1 IVRSFSSGKREGGD
15 FVCCTLS
22 PRGEWIYCVGE
33 DFVLYCF
40 STVTGK
46 LERTLTAY
54 VTAAVRTV
62 PSVDFARKRFKM
74 SIEIES
80 SDVIRLIMQ
89 YLKENSLHRTLATL
103 QEETTVSLNTVDS
116 IESFVADINSGHWDT
131 VLQAIQSLKLPD
143 KTLIDLYEQVVLEL
157 IELRELG
164 AARSLLRQT
173 DPMIMLK
180 QTQPERYIHLENLLA
195 RSYFD
200 PREAY
205 PDGSSKEKRRAAI
218 AQALA
223 GEVSVVP
230 PSRLMA
236 LLGQALKWQ
245 QHQGLLPPGMTIDLF
260 RGKAAV
266 KDVEEE
272 KFPTQLSRHIKFGQK
287 SHVECAR
294 FSPDGQYL
302 VTGSVDG
309 FIEDLKYQ
317 AQDNF
322 MMMDDAVLCMC
333 FSRDTEMLATGAQ
346 DGKIKVWKIQSGQCL
361 RRFERAHSKGVTC
374 LSFSKDSS
382 QILSASFDQTIRIH
396 GLKSGKTLKEFRG
409 HSSFVNEATFSQDG
423 HYILSAS
430 SDGTVKV
437 WNVKTTECANTFKS
451 LGSTA
456 GTDITVNSVI
466 LLPKNPEHFV
476 VCNRSNTVVI
486 MNMQGQIVRSFS
498 SGKREGGDFVC
509 CTLSPRGE
517 WIYCVGED
525 FVLYCFSTVTGKLER
540 TLTVSE
546 DTFMT
551 RETLISSVPAVTTSS
566 CLSIFAISTGP
577 CVSCWAADCAVSV
590 ADK

>member
-1 IVRSFSSGKREGGD
+1 
-15 FVCCTLS
+15 
-22 PRGEWIYCVGE
+22 
-33 DFVLYCF
+33 
-40 STVTGK
+40 
-46 LERTLTAY
+46 
-54 VTAAVRTV
+54 
-62 PSVDFARKRFKM
+62 M
-74 SIEIES
+74 SLEIES
-80 SDVIRLIMQ
+80 ADVIRLIMQ
-89 YLKENSLHRTLATL
+89 YLKENNLHRTLATL

-236 LLGQALKWQ
+236 LLAQSLKWQ

-272 KFPTQLSRHIKFGQK
+272 RFPTQLSRHIKFGQK
-287 SHVECAR
+287 SHVECSR

-309 FIEDLKYQ
+309 FIEVWNFTTGKIRKVETFCTHSPRNKYPLTCVFVLGIIVDAVVCMVFTVCVAQDLKYQ
-317 AQDNF
+317 ASPGRQSEG
-322 MMMDDAVLCMC
+322 LCSPGNGIPV
-333 FSRDTEMLATGAQ
+333 FV
-346 DGKIKVWKIQSGQCL
+346 IV
-361 RRFERAHSKGVTC
+361 
-374 LSFSKDSS
+374 
-382 QILSASFDQTIRIH
+382 H
-396 GLKSGKTLKEFRG
+396 GLKSGKCLKEFRG
-409 HSSFVNEATFSQDG
+409 HSSFVNEATFTPDG
-423 HYILSAS
+423 HHIISAS
-430 SDGTVKV
+430 SDGTVKI
-437 WNVKTTECANTFKS
+437 WNVKTTECTSTFKS
-451 LGSTA
+451 LGASA
-456 GTDITVNSVI
+456 GADITVNNVI

-540 TLTVSE
+540 TLTVHEKDVIGIAHHPHQNMIATYSE
-546 DTFMT
+546 DG
-551 RETLISSVPAVTTSS
+551 LLKLWKP
-566 CLSIFAISTGP
+566 
-577 CVSCWAADCAVSV
+577 
-590 ADK
+590 